1 MKTANPT
8 IRLLAYGLCLATA
21 LYNCKSKDVD
31 SLTPFTYVFPGI
43 TPPKLPAVT
52 PTAPVAVSVTAAT
65 TTPSTAVTTLNLSV
79 SALNASSTTVP
90 AVITKASTDVN
101 KAISTQAA
109 AQLSASFTPEI
120 INTMVTT
127 GAIPANLKAQL
138 VALSNNPALKPYLST
153 FTLPTVDGKAIGG
166 RLGAVAAVTI
176 VGALAAANAT
186 LDDDACKAAA
196 NAAYNTAL
204 TTLKADQASQTA
216 LINAAFATNQTGI
229 TAESAPC
236 KAGVPAKYVS
246 LRTTASQTFTVYIT
260 ILDANKALLG
270 EPVYTLVRL
279 LYLAALSDA
288 NDLFTKLEAA
298 DLSACDAVGVA
309 KLAKAQTARD
319 GDLNKINGNYNA
331 ALGTLNAGLARA
343 VASCHNQGNGG

>member
-1 MKTANPT
+1 MKNANPT
-8 IRLLAYGLCLATA
+8 IRLLAYGLCLATI

-43 TPPKLPAVT
+43 TPPKLPTVT
-52 PTAPVAVSVTAAT
+52 TTAPVAVSVTAAT
-65 TTPSTAVTTLNLSV
+65 VTSSTAAAAV
-79 SALNASSTTVP
+79 SAGLAGLNAGSTTVP
-90 AVITKASTDVN
+90 AVVTQAATDVN

-120 INTMVTT
+120 INAMVTT
-127 GAIPANLKAQL
+127 GAIPADLKAQL
-138 VALSNNPALKPYLST
+138 ATLSSNPALKAYLPT
-153 FTLPTVDGKAIGG
+153 FTLPTVDGKAVGG

-196 NAAYNTAL
+196 NTAYNTAL
-204 TTLKADQASQTA
+204 TTLKADQAAQTA
-216 LINAAFATNQTGI
+216 VINTAFTSLQTSI

-236 KAGVPAKYVS
+236 KAGVPAKYTP
-246 LRTTASQTFTVYIT
+246 LRSATQQAFTSGMANVEASR
-260 ILDANKALLG
+260 ALLG
-270 EPVYTLVRL
+270 EPIYTFIRL

-288 NDLFTKLEAA
+288 NSLFTRLEAA
-298 DLSACDAVGVA
+298 EVSACDAVGVA
-309 KLAKAQTARD
+309 KLARAQAARD
-319 GDLNKINGNYNA
+319 GDLSKINGNYNA
-331 ALGTLNAGLARA
+331 ALGTLNAGLAKA